1 MARVLVVDDDPW
13 TQRMVSSVLGHAGHR
28 VKLAGD
34 GWEGLLAADGTV
46 PDLLVV
52 KVKLPSADGWKLVE
66 TLRARVEMASL
77 RVLYLAPFT
86 EQERRGP
93 GFRADSDE
101 VLVTPFRLED
111 LRARVDHLLGEPTAP
126 RAATPAG
133 ATPVPAVTPAA
144 ALDEDT
150 VKMAVAEAAP
160 AADQP
165 AVAADEASVAAAPPA
180 RTALTGSLE
189 QFGAGS
195 VLMLLDLERRSGV
208 VIVTGAR
215 GHDGARGRIYVRDG
229 RVLRARLDGEG
240 RPEVT
245 GALAVYELLTW
256 SAGHFEFHP
265 GVIDGQDEIGS
276 STSFLLLEGARLQ
289 DEQHGA
295 GAPGSQN

>member
-13 TQRMVSSVLGHAGHR
+13 TQRMVSSVLGHAGHQ

-66 TLRARVEMASL
+66 TLRARAEMASL

-86 EQERRGP
+86 ELDRRGT

-111 LRARVDHLLGEPTAP
+111 LRARVDHLLGDPTTAP

-144 ALDEDT
+144 ELDEDT
-150 VKMAVAEAAP
+150 VKMSVAEAAP
-160 AADQP
+160 AAD
-165 AVAADEASVAAAPPA
+165 EASLAAAPPA

-215 GHDGARGRIYVRDG
+215 GHEGARGRIYVRDG
-229 RVLRARLDGEG
+229 RVLRARLEVEG

-256 SAGHFEFHP
+256 SAGRFEFHP
-265 GVIDGQDEIGS
+265 GVIEGQDEIGS

-295 GAPGSQN
+295 GAPGGQN